1 MLQQSLDCL
10 YEIPL
15 SNLAYTF
22 SLASPEGVRSSGNV
36 TDSLDGFTSGDISPS
51 KIATENLNLHSL
63 GLNQG
68 LGFVSNNLEP
78 ASSHWLVINISVGEV
93 FLVRSKVKNVL
104 AGAHQMNKLLSSGSV
119 SEDLR
124 TISWTVQVLIF
135 WIKISIFFIL
145 IAAFHLYFVHAI
157 NLVKPL
163 LYIVFLFPDDHLL
176 LNINCITCS

>member
-1 MLQQSLDCL
+1 MMEFGFLSIKHALRFLVKKGNWKLTLIYLEIQFVVFRSQGPIGISIDQSELQNLLQQSLDCL

-22 SLASPEGVRSSGNV
+22 SLASPESVRSSGNV

-51 KIATENLNLHSL
+51 KIATENSNLHSL

-93 FLVRSKVKNVL
+93 FFS
-104 AGAHQMNKLLSSGSV
+104 
-119 SEDLR
+119 
-124 TISWTVQVLIF
+124 
-135 WIKISIFFIL
+135 
-145 IAAFHLYFVHAI
+145 
-157 NLVKPL
+157 
-163 LYIVFLFPDDHLL
+163 
-176 LNINCITCS
+176 

>member
-1 MLQQSLDCL
+1 M
-10 YEIPL
+10 
-15 SNLAYTF
+15 
-22 SLASPEGVRSSGNV
+22 
-36 TDSLDGFTSGDISPS
+36 
-51 KIATENLNLHSL
+51 
-63 GLNQG
+63 
-68 LGFVSNNLEP
+68 
-78 ASSHWLVINISVGEV
+78 
-93 FLVRSKVKNVL
+93 KNVL

-119 SEDLR
+119 GEDLR

-163 LYIVFLFPDDHLL
+163 LYIVLLFPDDHLL

>member
-10 YEIPL
+10 YELPL
-15 SNLAYTF
+15 SNLAYAF
-22 SLASPEGVRSSGNV
+22 SLASPESVRSSGNV
-36 TDSLDGFTSGDISPS
+36 SDSLDGFTSGDISPS
-51 KIATENLNLHSL
+51 KIATENSNLHSL

-68 LGFVSNNLEP
+68 LGFVS
-78 ASSHWLVINISVGEV
+78 SHWLVVNISVGEV

-119 SEDLR
+119 SEDLQ

-163 LYIVFLFPDDHLL
+163 LYIVLLFPDDHLL